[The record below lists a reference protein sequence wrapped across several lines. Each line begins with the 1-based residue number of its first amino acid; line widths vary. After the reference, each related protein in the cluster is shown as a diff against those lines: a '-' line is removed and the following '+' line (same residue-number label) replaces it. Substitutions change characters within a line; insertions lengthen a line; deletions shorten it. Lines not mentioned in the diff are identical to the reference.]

1 MATNNLDSGGGG
13 SSSEEPRQPGRRA
26 IPEEVLD
33 CIRAVVS
40 ELLDQQRQLASTK
53 SGSSNATGTAPAVPT
68 PSGLPPLDTVA
79 AAGNLGESSS
89 PEQGQLKLP
98 MVCVVGSL

>member
-1 MATNNLDSGGGG
+1 MATNNVDSGGGG
-13 SSSEEPRQPGRRA
+13 SSSEEPGQPGCRA

-33 CIRAVVS
+33 FIRAVVS
-40 ELLDQQRQLASTK
+40 ELLDQQRQLASTG
-53 SGSSNATGTAPAVPT
+53 SGSSNATGTAPDVPT

-89 PEQGQLKLP
+89 TRAGVAETPNG
-98 MVCVVGSL
+98 MCSL

>member
-13 SSSEEPRQPGRRA
+13 SSSEEPGQPGRRA

-33 CIRAVVS
+33 CIRVVVS
-40 ELLDQQRQLASTK
+40 ELLDQQRQLVST
-53 SGSSNATGTAPAVPT
+53 GSSSGTAPAMPT

-79 AAGNLGESSS
+79 AGNLGESSS
-89 PEQGQLKLP
+89 TRAGAAETPNG
-98 MVCVVGSL
+98 MCSL

>member
-1 MATNNLDSGGGG
+1 MATNNVDSGGGG
-13 SSSEEPRQPGRRA
+13 SSSEEQGQPGRRA

-40 ELLDQQRQLASTK
+40 ELLDQQRQLASTG

-68 PSGLPPLDTVA
+68 PSGLPPLDA

-89 PEQGQLKLP
+89 TRAGAAETPNG
-98 MVCVVGSL
+98 MCSL

>member
-1 MATNNLDSGGGG
+1 MATNNVDSGGGG
-13 SSSEEPRQPGRRA
+13 SSSEEQGQPGRRA

-40 ELLDQQRQLASTK
+40 ELLDQQRQLASTG

-68 PSGLPPLDTVA
+68 PSGLPPLDALLVT
-79 AAGNLGESSS
+79 LGRV
-89 PEQGQLKLP
+89 PVLEQGQLKLP
-98 MVCVVGSL
+98 MVCVVCSL

>member
-13 SSSEEPRQPGRRA
+13 SSSEEPGQPGRRA

-33 CIRAVVS
+33 CIRVVVS
-40 ELLDQQRQLASTK
+40 ELLDQQRQLVSTG
-53 SGSSNATGTAPAVPT
+53 SSSSNATGTAPAMPT

-79 AAGNLGESSS
+79 AGNLGESSS
-89 PEQGQLKLP
+89 TRAGAAETPNG
-98 MVCVVGSL
+98 MCSL